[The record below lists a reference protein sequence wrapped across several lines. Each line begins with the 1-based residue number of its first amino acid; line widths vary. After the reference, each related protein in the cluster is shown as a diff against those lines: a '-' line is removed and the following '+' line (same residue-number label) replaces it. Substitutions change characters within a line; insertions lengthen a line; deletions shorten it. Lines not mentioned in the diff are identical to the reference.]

1 MDIFCDFCGAQ
12 FDTQKNSTCPNCGG
26 AFSHDSEVK
35 SASEKQKKLDEL
47 DVRNREMDL
56 KEREAKLE
64 QQKAEHDI
72 KKIRKNSKTTVV
84 FIGVIAVIML
94 ALMIFM
100 MSGVAGTD
108 AAAVIFRQMEPAL
121 SILNL

>member
-1 MDIFCDFCGAQ
+1 M
-12 FDTQKNSTCPNCGG
+12 
-26 AFSHDSEVK
+26 
-35 SASEKQKKLDEL
+35 
-47 DVRNREMDL
+47 RNREMDL

>member
-1 MDIFCDFCGAQ
+1 MEIFCDFCGAR

-47 DVRNREMDL
+47 DIRDREMDL

-64 QQKAEHDI
+64 QQKAEYDI

-84 FIGVIAVIML
+84 LIGVFAVIML
-94 ALMIFM
+94 AFMIYM
-100 MSGVAGTD
+100 MSGVAG
-108 AAAVIFRQMEPAL
+108 AEASAVICRQAEPVL